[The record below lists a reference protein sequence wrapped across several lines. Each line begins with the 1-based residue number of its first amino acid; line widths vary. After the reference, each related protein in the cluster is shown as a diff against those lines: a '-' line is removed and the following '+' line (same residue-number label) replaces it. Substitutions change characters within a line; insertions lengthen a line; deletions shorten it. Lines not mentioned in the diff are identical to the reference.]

1 MVMNGIK
8 RRFNKHNITHRL
20 AEHFV
25 FRLNYNIIIIIPAE
39 AFFIIFNPKDLFEIL
54 TKQLIKPKPVN
65 YKFNFQ
71 PYGKERR
78 NLSFSSKL
86 IFKMN

>member
-8 RRFNKHNITHRL
+8 RRFNKHNISHRL

-25 FRLNYNIIIIIPAE
+25 FRLNYNIIIIVQSAE
-39 AFFIIFNPKDLFEIL
+39 AFFIIFNPKDLFEVL

-65 YKFNFQ
+65 YKFNFP
-71 PYGKERR
+71 PYGKEQR
-78 NLSFSSKL
+78 NHTFSSKL
-86 IFKMN
+86 IFDE